1 MITHLLLQKFTSL
14 VSYAFQHIPAGV
26 GQVRDVV
33 SQAENYTD
41 RHQLHQSSIPPLPH
55 IHILNAQCYYK
66 SLYALQ
72 GADAAQLSMSVFNEP
87 ACN

>member
-1 MITHLLLQKFTSL
+1 MTLFEIFCFKIL

-41 RHQLHQSSIPPLPH
+41 RHQLHQS
-55 IHILNAQCYYK
+55 LNLHTARHYK
-66 SLYALQ
+66 SPN
-72 GADAAQLSMSVFNEP
+72 ADAALVNVNCCQTTHI
-87 ACN
+87 